1 MRLRG
6 RGSGSG
12 GGGQG
17 LRAVLIAI
25 ALFGSIAVVALENPI
40 LGLDLRGGVMLLL
53 EAHPEDWAKLSAADR
68 GQALDEAVR
77 IIRLRVNESGLAETV
92 VTQAGENRIWV
103 EIPCPAPPEP
113 CTRPEEVRDL
123 IERRGFLE
131 FKKVLRAVQATE
143 GEAPPRTNPF
153 EEAYY
158 YELTGEYLVV
168 EATPFLTGNDLVN
181 ARSQAGGFQSGSPFV
196 VVLTFTEE
204 GAKRFAELLRTGKL
218 KGGEVPGDGRGDRMA
233 ILLDGKVQ
241 SAPVIDKTLVDSAR
255 TQGWRGI
262 REGTQITG
270 LTTKE
275 EADRLAI
282 VLRSGNLP
290 VRLQTLLEESIGPSL
305 GQDSINK
312 GILASVL
319 AGALVLLFMVAY
331 YRLAGLIA
339 DLTLALNLLMLI
351 AVMMLL
357 EATWTLP
364 GIAGLILTIGMG
376 VDSNVLIFERV
387 REELRSGKTIRA
399 AIDFGYER
407 ALLTIVD
414 AHVTTLITALILFT
428 FGTGPIKGFA
438 TTLSIGIFINL
449 FTALVGTRLAFDFL
463 KERRLRRL
471 SI

>member
-1 MRLRG
+1 MRF
-6 RGSGSG
+6 GS
-12 GGGQG
+12 QW

-25 ALFGSIAVVALENPI
+25 ALFGSIAVVMLENPI

-53 EAHPEDWAKLSAADR
+53 EAHPEDWEKLSAADR
-68 GQALDEAVR
+68 VRAIDEAVR

-92 VTQAGENRIWV
+92 VTKAGENRIWV

-131 FKKVLRAVQATE
+131 FKKVLRAVQPAE
-143 GEAPPRTNPF
+143 GESPRTNPF

-168 EATPFLTGNDLVN
+168 EATPFLTGNEIVN
-181 ARSQAGGFQSGSPFV
+181 ARSQPGGFQSGSPFV
-196 VVLTFTEE
+196 VQLTFTEE

-218 KGGEVPGDGRGDRMA
+218 KGGEVPGDGKGDRMA
-233 ILLDGKVQ
+233 IILDGKVQ

-290 VRLQTLLEESIGPSL
+290 VRLQTILEESIGPSL

-319 AGALVLLFMVAY
+319 AGALVLVFMLAY

-357 EATWTLP
+357 DATWTLP

-387 REELRSGKTIRA
+387 REELRSGKTVRA

-463 KERRLRRL
+463 KEREPRRL

>member
-1 MRLRG
+1 MRMRL
-6 RGSGSG
+6 GSGS
-12 GGGQG
+12 QG
-17 LRAVLIAI
+17 LRAALIAI
-25 ALFGSIAVVALENPI
+25 AFLGSVAVIAVENPI

-53 EAHPEDWAKLSAADR
+53 EAHPEDWEKLPIADR
-68 GQALDEAVR
+68 RRAIEEAVR
-77 IIRLRVNESGLAETV
+77 IIRLRVDQSGLTETI

-103 EIPCPAPPEP
+103 EIPCPAPPKP

-131 FKKVLRAVQATE
+131 FRKVLRVEPYVE
-143 GEAPPRTNPF
+143 GEPPRTNPF
-153 EEAYY
+153 EEAVYY
-158 YELTGEYLVV
+158 PDSPEGPVYLIV
-168 EATPFLTGNDLVN
+168 EATPLLTGDKILN
-181 ARSQAGGFQSGSPFV
+181 ARAEAGTFQSGSPFV

-204 GAKRFAELLRTGKL
+204 GARQFAELLRTGKL
-218 KGGEVPGDGRGDRMA
+218 KGGEVPGDGRGDQMA
-233 ILLDGKVQ
+233 IILDGRVQ
-241 SAPVIDKTLVDSAR
+241 SAPTIDKTLVDAAR
-255 TQGWRGI
+255 LQGWRAI
-262 REGTQITG
+262 RDTTQITG
-270 LTTKE
+270 LATNE
-275 EADRLAI
+275 EATRLAI

-290 VRLQTLLEESIGPSL
+290 VRLRTILEESIGPSL
-305 GQDSINK
+305 GQDSIRK
-312 GILASVL
+312 GIFASAL
-319 AGALVLLFMVAY
+319 AGALVLLFMVFY

-351 AVMMLL
+351 AAMMLL
-357 EATWTLP
+357 DATWTLP

-387 REELRSGKTIRA
+387 REELRSGKTVRA

-463 KERRLRRL
+463 KERQPRRL

>member
-1 MRLRG
+1 MRL
-6 RGSGSG
+6 
-12 GGGQG
+12 GGQW
-17 LRAVLIAI
+17 LRAALVAI
-25 ALFGSIAVVALENPI
+25 ALFGSIAVVALEDPI

-53 EAHPEDWAKLSAADR
+53 EAHPEDWAKLTAAER
-68 GQALDEAVR
+68 ARAIEEAVR

-103 EIPCPAPPEP
+103 EIPCPAPPKP

-131 FKKVLRAVQATE
+131 FKKVLRTVQAPE
-143 GEAPPRTNPF
+143 DEPPRTNPF

-158 YELTGEYLVV
+158 YELTGEWLIV
-168 EATPFLTGNDLVN
+168 EATPFLTGNDIIN
-181 ARSQAGGFQSGSPFV
+181 ARAQAGGFQAGSPFV

-218 KGGEVPGDGRGDRMA
+218 KGGEVPGDGRGDQMA

-255 TQGWRGI
+255 AQGWRAI

-270 LTTKE
+270 LATKE

-290 VRLQTLLEESIGPSL
+290 VRLVTILEESIGPSL
-305 GQDSINK
+305 GQDSIRK
-312 GILASVL
+312 GITASML
-319 AGALVLLFMVAY
+319 AGALVLLFMIFY
-331 YRLAGLIA
+331 YRLAGVIA
-339 DLTLALNLLMLI
+339 DLTLALNLLMLV
-351 AVMMLL
+351 AAMMLL
-357 EATWTLP
+357 DATWTLP

-387 REELRSGKTIRA
+387 REELRSGKTVRA
-399 AIDFGYER
+399 AIDFGYDR

-463 KERRLRRL
+463 KERQPRRL

>member
-1 MRLRG
+1 MKLRP
-6 RGSGSG
+6 GS
-12 GGGQG
+12 QW
-17 LRAVLIAI
+17 LRAALIAI
-25 ALFGSIAVVALENPI
+25 ALFGSIAVVLLENPI

-53 EAHPEDWAKLSAADR
+53 EANPEDWAKLSAADR
-68 GQALDEAVR
+68 ARAIDEAVR

-92 VTQAGENRIWV
+92 VTKAGENRIWV
-103 EIPCPAPPEP
+103 EIPCPAPPAP

-131 FKKVLRAVQATE
+131 FKKVLRAVSAPE
-143 GEAPPRTNPF
+143 GEPPETNPF

-158 YELTGEYLVV
+158 YEPTGEYLIV
-168 EATPFLTGNDLVN
+168 EATPFLTGNDIVN
-181 ARSQAGGFQSGSPFV
+181 ARSRTGSFQSGSPFV
-196 VVLTFTEE
+196 VQLTFTEE
-204 GAKRFAELLRTGKL
+204 GAKTFAELLRSGKL
-218 KGGEVPGDGRGDRMA
+218 KGGRTRGDQQGDRIA
-233 ILLDGKVQ
+233 IILDGKVQ
-241 SAPVIDKTLVDSAR
+241 SAPFIDKSLVDAAR
-255 TQGWRGI
+255 TQGWRAVKD
-262 REGTQITG
+262 TTTITG
-270 LTTKE
+270 LNTKA

-290 VRLQTLLEESIGPSL
+290 VRLQAILEESIGPSL
-305 GQDSINK
+305 GQDSIRK

-319 AGALVLLFMVAY
+319 AGALVLIFMVVY
-331 YRLAGLIA
+331 YRLAGVIA
-339 DLTLALNLLMLI
+339 DLTLGLNLLMLV

-357 EATWTLP
+357 DATWTLP

-387 REELRSGKTIRA
+387 REELRSGKTVRA
-399 AIDFGYER
+399 AIDFGYDR

-449 FTALVGTRLAFDFL
+449 FTALVGTRLAFDVL
-463 KERRLRRL
+463 KEREPRRL

>member
-1 MRLRG
+1 MRI
-6 RGSGSG
+6 
-12 GGGQG
+12 GGQW
-17 LRAVLIAI
+17 LRAALIAI
-25 ALFGSIAVVALENPI
+25 ALFGSIAVVLLENPI

-53 EAHPEDWAKLSAADR
+53 EANPEDWAKLSAADR
-68 GQALDEAVR
+68 AQAIDEAVR

-92 VTQAGENRIWV
+92 VTKAGENRIWV

-131 FKKVLRAVQATE
+131 FKKVVRVEPYTE
-143 GEAPPRTNPF
+143 GEVPRTNPF

-158 YELTGEYLVV
+158 YEPTGEYLIV
-168 EATPFLTGNDLVN
+168 EATPFLTGNDIVN
-181 ARSQAGGFQSGSPFV
+181 ARSQAGSLQSGSPFV

-218 KGGEVPGDGRGDRMA
+218 KGGKVEGDQQGDRMA
-233 ILLDGKVQ
+233 IILDGKVQ
-241 SAPVIDKTLVDSAR
+241 SAPVIDKSLVDTAR
-255 TQGWRGI
+255 TQGWRAI

-290 VRLQTLLEESIGPSL
+290 VRLQTILEESIGPSL
-305 GQDSINK
+305 GQDSIRK
-312 GILASVL
+312 GILASML
-319 AGALVLLFMVAY
+319 AGALVLIFMVVY
-331 YRLAGLIA
+331 YRLAGVIA
-339 DLTLALNLLMLI
+339 DLTLALNLLMLV

-357 EATWTLP
+357 DATWTLP

-387 REELRSGKTIRA
+387 REELRSGKTVRA
-399 AIDFGYER
+399 AIDFGYDR

-428 FGTGPIKGFA
+428 FGTGPTKGFA

-463 KERRLRRL
+463 KEREPRRL